1 MQHGSKRIKCQVDG
15 LPALA
20 PVAWRDG
27 FSGDKMQGLS
37 QAIFVVLKGVS
48 IGFGTL
54 VLVGV
59 LSFFSYVKFIRS
71 SPKHAW
77 LWATIVSLIFLG
89 GMLYFG
95 SGKELMAFS
104 SSADDSGSIA
114 HGADESDLWFG
125 FAANAIGGLIGI
137 FAGIKLRIRYWPANP
152 K

>member
-1 MQHGSKRIKCQVDG
+1 MH
-15 LPALA
+15 
-20 PVAWRDG
+20 
-27 FSGDKMQGLS
+27 GLS
-37 QAIFVVLKGVS
+37 QAIFVVLKGAS

-59 LSFFSYVKFIRS
+59 LSFFSYVQFIRS
-71 SPKHAW
+71 GPKYAW
-77 LWATIVSLIFLG
+77 LWATIVALVFLG

-95 SGKELMAFS
+95 SGKELMALS
-104 SSADDSGSIA
+104 SNADGSGSIA